1 MVVKKGMAIKVN
13 KLQKQQFDFGIV
25 FISLPGS
32 FKLFSRMI
40 AVHWGKKVRQ
50 QKECHTTWQPRI
62 RCHRWIITG
71 LSIFEHASLSVWSV
85 HVRVLCL
92 RG

>member
-25 FISLPGS
+25 SYHFL
-32 FKLFSRMI
+32 
-40 AVHWGKKVRQ
+40 AVLNCFPERLQYTGEKKYDQ

-62 RCHRWIITG
+62 RCH
-71 LSIFEHASLSVWSV
+71 
-85 HVRVLCL
+85 
-92 RG
+92 